1 MSDRND
7 VDKTGPDGIVVKGE
21 EVPENLDDFAYRFN
35 EEQLEEL
42 KARPVDD
49 SDTIRFILWSEAWW
63 AKKDR
68 ERGESSNSNSAAIT
82 QLRNLQIIAALRV
95 IDRRNEG
102 EPQKETAFE
111 KRKEKRMEFIESH
124 DGKPTKEDIIRFLL
138 EHRKGKNVRSEDK

>member
-1 MSDRND
+1 M
-7 VDKTGPDGIVVKGE
+7 GLVKGE
-21 EVPENLDDFAYRFN
+21 EVPEDLDDFAYRFN

-102 EPQKETAFE
+102 NP
-111 KRKEKRMEFIESH
+111 KRKQHSKKVEREAY
-124 DGKPTKEDIIRFLL
+124 GVYRVA
-138 EHRKGKNVRSEDK
+138 RW